1 MFIPK
6 SINTLKPF
14 CNFISFL
21 RSAKKK
27 SIEDQVQAETIQKV
41 ILFNMGGWGGGCSE
55 LWKVNQKLKHK
66 KEHEKTK
73 WTVIRGC
80 IWGNYFKMLYTQ

>member
-41 ILFNMGGWGGGCSE
+41 ILFNMGGWGGGLFRAMKGE
-55 LWKVNQKLKHK
+55 PKV
-66 KEHEKTK
+66 KT
-73 WTVIRGC
+73 
-80 IWGNYFKMLYTQ
+80 